1 VSGLITTVIEIF
13 GAILITV
20 GIGMILGVGAALIAG
35 GVLILTGS
43 FLATRAEVLAQ
54 RAGVVE

>member
-1 VSGLITTVIEIF
+1 MSGLITTMIEIF

-20 GIGMILGVGAALIAG
+20 GIGMILGVGAALISG

-43 FLATRAEVLAQ
+43 FLATRS
-54 RAGVVE
+54 GVVE